1 MQSSSALNLPILPG
15 DGRPTAQSDVKPE
28 RKLKITAKVRAAIH
42 NMIWLG
48 LKRDAAAEAA
58 GIRDN
63 SLYIALRRPDVKAFY
78 LRELDVLRTSER
90 ARNIHVLAEIREQTG
105 NQMARVQAVKTLEQI
120 SDAEQQTGRG
130 SQLTPGLV
138 IVIEGRSSLE
148 VGPSMKQINGL
159 VPDGG

>member
-1 MQSSSALNLPILPG
+1 
-15 DGRPTAQSDVKPE
+15 
-28 RKLKITAKVRAAIH
+28 
-42 NMIWLG
+42 
-48 LKRDAAAEAA
+48 
-58 GIRDN
+58 
-63 SLYIALRRPDVKAFY
+63 
-78 LRELDVLRTSER
+78 LRTSER